1 MSDAGGASEQV
12 RNGYAALADALDPS
26 AYGPKAVQL
35 GAAIRAGLPVPD
47 GFAIAYDVVAAVG
60 GGEAEAIRTLAA
72 EVRAR
77 CGDWPYWAV
86 RSSAVGEDSAG
97 ASFAGIHKSIL
108 GVSGVQGVLEAVREV
123 HASASEGGAVA
134 YRDRLG
140 LDTALHM
147 GVVVQRLV
155 DSDVG
160 GVMFTRNPITG
171 AEQRVIE
178 ASWGLGEVV
187 VSGMVTP
194 DRYVLDALGR
204 LLEQQ
209 VGEKDIAVRRIPAG
223 GTTEQAVP
231 SDRVYTP
238 CLAGPELAGLHVLA
252 GQCDSAFGCTD
263 HDIEFAIKAG
273 VISLLQ
279 RRPITSA

>member
-1 MSDAGGASEQV
+1 MTGCTPLVE
-12 RNGYAALADALDPS
+12 ALDPS

-47 GFAIAYDVVAAVG
+47 GFAIEYGLVGAVSAGDAQAAQD
-60 GGEAEAIRTLAA
+60 LAA
-72 EVRAR
+72 EVTAR

-108 GVSGVQGVLEAVREV
+108 GVSGVPDILAAVCEV

-134 YRDRLG
+134 YRSRMG

-147 GVVVQRLV
+147 AVVVQRLV

-171 AEQRVIE
+171 ADERVIE

-204 LLEQQ
+204 LLESQ
-209 VGEKDIAVRRIPAG
+209 VGEKDIAVRRVPSG
-223 GTTEQAVP
+223 GTTEQVVP
-231 SDRVYTP
+231 SEAVYTP
-238 CLAGPELAGLHVLA
+238 CLGDPDLAGLHALA
-252 GQCDSAFGCTD
+252 LQCDSAFGCTD

-273 VISLLQ
+273 AISLLQ

>member
-1 MSDAGGASEQV
+1 MTGCAPLVE
-12 RNGYAALADALDPS
+12 ALDPS

-47 GFAIAYDVVAAVG
+47 GFAIDHRGVGAVAARD
-60 GGEAEAIRTLAA
+60 AETTRDLAA
-72 EVRAR
+72 DIEAR

-86 RSSAVGEDSAG
+86 RSSAIGEDSSD

-108 GVSGVQGVLEAVREV
+108 GVSGVPDILDAMREV

-134 YRDRLG
+134 YRSRMG

-147 GVVVQRLV
+147 AVVVQRLV

-187 VSGMVTP
+187 VSGLVTP
-194 DRYVLDALGR
+194 DRYVLDALGT
-204 LLEQQ
+204 LLEHQI
-209 VGEKDIAVRRIPAG
+209 GEKDIAVRRVPAG
-223 GTTEQAVP
+223 GTTEQPVP
-231 SDRVYTP
+231 SEHVYAR
-238 CLAGPELAGLHVLA
+238 CLGEPDLAALHALA
-252 GQCDSAFGCTD
+252 LKCDSAFGATD
-263 HDIEFAIKAG
+263 HDIEFAIKSG
-273 VISLLQ
+273 CLSLLQ
-279 RRPITSA
+279 RRPITRA

>member
-1 MSDAGGASEQV
+1 MT
-12 RNGYAALADALDPS
+12 YAPLVEALDPS

-47 GFAIAYDVVAAVG
+47 GFAISYQVVGAVGAGDPAAARELRDEVAA
-60 GGEAEAIRTLAA
+60 
-72 EVRAR
+72 R
-77 CGDWPYWAV
+77 CADWPYWAV
-86 RSSAVGEDSAG
+86 RSSAVGEDSAD

-108 GVSGVQGVLEAVREV
+108 GVCGVTDIVDAVREV
-123 HASASEGGAVA
+123 HASASESGAVA
-134 YRDRLG
+134 YRTRMG
-140 LDTALHM
+140 LDASLHM
-147 GVVVQRLV
+147 AVVIQRLV

-171 AEQRVIE
+171 ANERVIE

-187 VSGMVTP
+187 VSGLVTP
-194 DRYVLDALGR
+194 DRYVLDHLGR
-204 LLEQQ
+204 LLEHQ
-209 VGEKDIAVRRIPAG
+209 VGEKDIAVRRVPTG
-223 GTTEQAVP
+223 GTTEQSVPREAV
-231 SDRVYTP
+231 YAP
-238 CLAGPELAGLHVLA
+238 CLAETDLARLHTLA
-252 GQCDSAFGCTD
+252 AQCDSAFGCTD

>member
-1 MSDAGGASEQV
+1 MS
-12 RNGYAALADALDPS
+12 AACAPLVDALDPS

-47 GFAIAYDVVAAVG
+47 GFAIEYSVVGAVG
-60 GGEAEAIRTLAA
+60 AGDAEATCGLAA
-72 EVRAR
+72 ELTVR

-108 GVSGVQGVLEAVREV
+108 GVSGVPDILDAVREV
-123 HASASEGGAVA
+123 HASASESGAVA
-134 YRDRLG
+134 YRDRMG
-140 LDTALHM
+140 LDTALHI

-171 AEQRVIE
+171 ADERVIE

-194 DRYVLDALGR
+194 DRYVLDALGT
-204 LLEQQ
+204 LLEHQ
-209 VGEKDIAVRRIPAG
+209 VGEKDIAIRRVPAG
-223 GTTEQAVP
+223 GTTEQPVP
-231 SDRVYTP
+231 SEHVYAP
-238 CLAGPELAGLHVLA
+238 CLAEPDLAALHALA
-252 GQCDSAFGCTD
+252 RQCDSAFGATD

-273 VISLLQ
+273 CLSLLQ

>member
-1 MSDAGGASEQV
+1 MTGCT
-12 RNGYAALADALDPS
+12 ALVEALDAS

-47 GFAIAYDVVAAVG
+47 GFAINSELVHAVG
-60 GGEAEAIRTLAA
+60 TGDTAAAEQLAA

-86 RSSAVGEDSAG
+86 RSSAVGEDSAD

-108 GVSGVQGVLEAVREV
+108 GVSGVSDILDAVREV
-123 HASASEGGAVA
+123 HASASDGGAVA
-134 YRDRLG
+134 YRNRMG
-140 LDTALHM
+140 LDSALRM
-147 GVVVQRLV
+147 AVVVQRLV

-171 AEQRVIE
+171 ADERVIE

-187 VSGMVTP
+187 VSGLVTP

-204 LLEQQ
+204 LLDQR
-209 VGEKDIAVRRIPAG
+209 VGEKDIAVRRVPAG
-223 GTTEQAVP
+223 GTTEQAVR
-231 SDRVYTP
+231 SGDVYLP
-238 CLAGPELAGLHVLA
+238 CLAETDLAGLHQLA
-252 GQCDSAFGCTD
+252 LQCDSAFGCTD

-279 RRPITSA
+279 RRSITSA

>member
-1 MSDAGGASEQV
+1 MTCAPLVEA
-12 RNGYAALADALDPS
+12 RDPA

-35 GAAIRAGLPVPD
+35 GAALRAGLPVPD
-47 GFAIAYDVVAAVG
+47 GFAIDYDVVGAVG
-60 GGEAEAIRTLAA
+60 AADVAATRELAA
-72 EVRAR
+72 EVAGR
-77 CGDWPYWAV
+77 CGDWPHWAV
-86 RSSAVGEDSAG
+86 RSSAVGEDSAD

-108 GVSGVQGVLEAVREV
+108 GVSGVTDILDAVREV

-134 YRDRLG
+134 YRARMG

-147 GVVVQRLV
+147 AVVVQRLV

-171 AEQRVIE
+171 AEERVIE

-187 VSGMVTP
+187 VSGLVTP
-194 DRYVLDALGR
+194 DRYVLDALGK

-209 VGEKDIAVRRIPAG
+209 VGEKDIAVRRVPSG
-223 GTTEQAVP
+223 GTTEQRVP
-231 SDRVYTP
+231 NEDVYAP
-238 CLAGPELAGLHVLA
+238 CLADPDLAGLHTLA
-252 GQCDSAFGCTD
+252 LQCDSAFGCTD

-273 VISLLQ
+273 AISLLQ

>member
-1 MSDAGGASEQV
+1 MTGCASLV
-12 RNGYAALADALDPS
+12 DALDAA

-35 GAAIRAGLPVPD
+35 GAAIRAGLPVPA
-47 GFAIAYDVVAAVG
+47 GFAIDYEVVGAVG
-60 GGEAEAIRTLAA
+60 AGDTSATRSLGA
-72 EVRAR
+72 EVARR

-108 GVSGVQGVLEAVREV
+108 GVSGVDAIISAVREV
-123 HASASEGGAVA
+123 HRSASEGGAVA
-134 YRDRLG
+134 YRSRMG

-147 GVVVQRLV
+147 GVVVQQLI

-160 GVMFTRNPITG
+160 GVMFTRNPVTG
-171 AEQRVIE
+171 HDERIIE

-187 VSGMVTP
+187 VAGLVTP
-194 DRYVLDALGR
+194 DRYVLDTLGT
-204 LLEQQ
+204 LLERQL
-209 VGEKDIAVRRIPAG
+209 GEKDIAVRRVPSG
-223 GTTEQAVP
+223 GTTEQNVP
-231 SDRVYTP
+231 SEEVYAP
-238 CLAGPELAGLHVLA
+238 CLAAADLAGLHTLA
-252 GQCDSAFGCTD
+252 LQCDSAFGCTD

-273 VISLLQ
+273 CISLLQ

>member
-1 MSDAGGASEQV
+1 MSGC
-12 RNGYAALADALDPS
+12 AALVEALDPS

-47 GFAIAYDVVAAVG
+47 GFAIEYSVVGAVG
-60 GGEAEAIRTLAA
+60 ARDADATRDLAA
-72 EVRAR
+72 EVEAR

-108 GVSGVQGVLEAVREV
+108 GVSGVHNILDAVREV
-123 HASASEGGAVA
+123 HASASDDGAVA
-134 YRDRLG
+134 YRSRMG

-147 GVVVQRLV
+147 AVVVQRLV

-160 GVMFTRNPITG
+160 GVMFTRNPITD
-171 AEQRVIE
+171 ADERVIE

-187 VSGMVTP
+187 VSGLVTP
-194 DRYVLDALGR
+194 DRYVLDALGK
-204 LLEQQ
+204 LLDHR
-209 VGEKDIAVRRIPAG
+209 VGEKDIAVRRVPSG
-223 GTTEQAVP
+223 GTTEQPVP
-231 SDRVYTP
+231 TEHVYAP
-238 CLAGPELAGLHVLA
+238 CLGELDLAGLHELA
-252 GQCDSAFGCTD
+252 LLCDSAFGSTD

-273 VISLLQ
+273 CLSLLQ

>member
-1 MSDAGGASEQV
+1 MTACAPLVEAFDAT
-12 RNGYAALADALDPS
+12 

-47 GFAIAYDVVAAVG
+47 GFAIDCELVGAVG
-60 GGEAEAIRTLAA
+60 RGDPAAARRLAA
-72 EVRAR
+72 DVTAS

-108 GVSGVQGVLEAVREV
+108 GVSGVDNIIDAVREV
-123 HASASEGGAVA
+123 HASANEDGAIA
-134 YRDRLG
+134 YRSRMG
-140 LDTALHM
+140 LDTAPHM
-147 GVVVQRLV
+147 AVVVQRLV

-160 GVMFTRNPITG
+160 GVMFTRNLITG
-171 AEQRVIE
+171 AEERIIE

-187 VSGMVTP
+187 VAGMVTP

-204 LLEQQ
+204 LLEHQI
-209 VGEKDIAVRRIPAG
+209 GEKDIAVHRVPSG
-223 GTTEQAVP
+223 GTTEQEVP
-231 SDRVYTP
+231 EDEIYAP
-238 CLAGPELAGLHVLA
+238 CLGETELAGLHALA
-252 GQCDSAFGCTD
+252 LQCDSAFGCTD

-273 VISLLQ
+273 CISLLQ
-279 RRPITSA
+279 RRPITSV